1 MKREIKQTLT
11 RTLFPIKS
19 ADQTNCIGGMGHAI
33 LVHIRRVNLE
43 EHGAKADT
51 VNLVGQDST
60 KKCVQY
66 DFKFTSEYSGAEPC
80 RLSPSVSSILISSVN
95 PIFNN
100 HINSDQIPYFS
111 LFYPCGK

>member
-43 EHGAKADT
+43 EHGAKVDT
-51 VNLVGQDST
+51 
-60 KKCVQY
+60 
-66 DFKFTSEYSGAEPC
+66 
-80 RLSPSVSSILISSVN
+80 
-95 PIFNN
+95 
-100 HINSDQIPYFS
+100 
-111 LFYPCGK
+111 CGKVQST